1 MLGRGMSAGLP
12 LNAIQHIVTNGLS
25 SETATQLALDGM
37 NLTGVDAKKIDF
49 VKKLPEQIKDAQA
62 LLSGDI
68 DEICRRG
75 ILGGIP
81 VNTVRNIFRSGL
93 SLEAATQLAI
103 DGMSTANV
111 DPKQL
116 DLLRQLPER
125 MKDAKA
131 LLNGNVNEMLERGM
145 SAGLPVNAIQQIV
158 RNGFSAETATQLA
171 LDGMN
176 LAGVDSKKVDL
187 VKKLPEKI
195 QDAQAVLSGDINEI
209 CKRSTFADVSIN
221 AIRQIATQKNSVEA
235 IKEIALNGMAV
246 AGVDK
251 STLEFVSK
259 LPESIDD
266 MKSLLINTLE
276 NLFDRN
282 MPTSVDRL
290 FRMCSEQSLF
300 KDKEKEIFEMICRG
314 MSRAQNLIDG
324 DERTVLLKA
333 FETWNKQVSSLP
345 LNNLLVIAL
354 PNALRRVVERE
365 NKSIQE
371 FFNST
376 IDQLQSMNSNLNNQ
390 TREVINEILQS
401 DNKWV
406 IFETTKYQLNDHIRG
421 LLSPVIEHE
430 KQFQN
435 GVNYF
440 KNHSD
445 TIESCCQHF
454 RMKFDDSRN
463 QASRLR
469 NTVEQSIES
478 SNIIL
483 KQAMIEII
491 DEITTPT
498 NQTRNPKLITLLK
511 GYFNEN
517 IILPFVEMA
526 CEHQMDQCD
535 TDLVNHFTAGITYV
549 RTHQKQTRQ

>member
-1 MLGRGMSAGLP
+1 
-12 LNAIQHIVTNGLS
+12 
-25 SETATQLALDGM
+25 
-37 NLTGVDAKKIDF
+37 
-49 VKKLPEQIKDAQA
+49 
-62 LLSGDI
+62 
-68 DEICRRG
+68 
-75 ILGGIP
+75 
-81 VNTVRNIFRSGL
+81 
-93 SLEAATQLAI
+93 
-103 DGMSTANV
+103 
-111 DPKQL
+111 
-116 DLLRQLPER
+116 
-125 MKDAKA
+125 
-131 LLNGNVNEMLERGM
+131 
-145 SAGLPVNAIQQIV
+145 
-158 RNGFSAETATQLA
+158 
-171 LDGMN
+171 
-176 LAGVDSKKVDL
+176 
-187 VKKLPEKI
+187 
-195 QDAQAVLSGDINEI
+195 
-209 CKRSTFADVSIN
+209 
-221 AIRQIATQKNSVEA
+221 
-235 IKEIALNGMAV
+235 
-246 AGVDK
+246 
-251 STLEFVSK
+251 
-259 LPESIDD
+259 
-266 MKSLLINTLE
+266 
-276 NLFDRN
+276 
-282 MPTSVDRL
+282 
-290 FRMCSEQSLF
+290 
-300 KDKEKEIFEMICRG
+300 MICRG

-469 NTVEQSIES
+469 N
-478 SNIIL
+478 
-483 KQAMIEII
+483 
-491 DEITTPT
+491 
-498 NQTRNPKLITLLK
+498 
-511 GYFNEN
+511 
-517 IILPFVEMA
+517 
-526 CEHQMDQCD
+526 
-535 TDLVNHFTAGITYV
+535 
-549 RTHQKQTRQ
+549 